1 MDSLDSSTSTSEK
14 SENVFRLLILSFVSF
29 DVFEKN
35 FLDEVKNCK
44 QVMSVGVIK
53 IRSKIHQNNLSGEL
67 TLNFDQ

>member
-44 QVMSVGVIK
+44 QVMSVGVYQDKIK
-53 IRSKIHQNNLSGEL
+53 NSSK
-67 TLNFDQ
+67 